1 MSKNENIEI
10 FKTMLLTWNDD
21 QVSQAWT
28 LIGEEGKQRQ
38 TRRMQKM
45 KHTLTQGD
53 KVSFQGRKGAGLVT
67 GTIVRIKTKKAIVEV
82 SGQNWNVPLGMLKK
96 V

>member
-1 MSKNENIEI
+1 MSNNMAILE
-10 FKTMLLTWNDD
+10 TMLLTWSDD
-21 QVSQAWT
+21 EVSQAWT

-45 KHTLTQGD
+45 KYTLYPGD
-53 KVSFQGRKGAGLVT
+53 KVSFQGKKAGSVI

-82 SGQNWNVPLGMLKK
+82 SGQNWDVPLAMLKK
-96 V
+96 A